1 MNFGY
6 QTAQSLSTF
15 EWTGITWTKDYVSG
29 RLVWLL
35 VGAFLF
41 LVSVPMFQRS
51 SLLSSPNTTSV
62 RKTNADVVT
71 DGLKHEPEGVETIT
85 IQPVES
91 VRKHSFYDLFRSEL
105 KLMCRSVPLWWQRR
119 DDFVSA
125 FPVCASQLNV
135 YIPDKMHE
143 TLNLKTSLGDLTS
156 DQTLLAKNINVK
168 AAEGDVVLN
177 GCQGE
182 VLKGTVE
189 FGNITL
195 QQLDASVD
203 LQTEEGNVTVSP
215 VKSFIYSTALL

>member
-1 MNFGY
+1 MV
-6 QTAQSLSTF
+6 A
-15 EWTGITWTKDYVSG
+15 
-29 RLVWLL
+29 
-35 VGAFLF
+35 
-41 LVSVPMFQRS
+41 
-51 SLLSSPNTTSV
+51 
-62 RKTNADVVT
+62 
-71 DGLKHEPEGVETIT
+71 
-85 IQPVES
+85 
-91 VRKHSFYDLFRSEL
+91 
-105 KLMCRSVPLWWQRR
+105 QRR

-125 FPVCASQLNV
+125 FPVCASQFNV